1 MDKLSKNEILNKLKE
16 LDSWVYEQ
24 SKLRRIFLFSD
35 FNKAFKFMTLIALEA
50 DRMDHHPEWSNIY
63 NKVKV
68 DLVTHEASGV
78 TEKDFILAKSMD
90 EVANMIL

>member
-78 TEKDFILAKSMD
+78 TEKDFILAKSMN

>member
-1 MDKLSKNEILNKLKE
+1 
-16 LDSWVYEQ
+16 
-24 SKLRRIFLFSD
+24 
-35 FNKAFKFMTLIALEA
+35 MTLIALEA